1 MKAALNFL
9 IVVPPDWMDFRRHA
23 AAVVAAWSTNSF
35 VMWLIELSGAQVAAR
50 HEELGTYP

>member
-9 IVVPPDWMDFRRHA
+9 IVVPPDRMDFRRHA
-23 AAVVAAWSTNSF
+23 AAAVATWSTNSF

-50 HEELGTYP
+50 HEELGTSP